1 MLRAEVT
8 KIIQTSMHMM
18 DSVTFNDND
27 DDAMA
32 MDVPFPLVWIRSE
45 AFRSVVCSTT
55 LVSTS

>member
-1 MLRAEVT
+1 VT